1 MVWISLVSG
10 VVVAGSPSEQ
20 PDRNRHRRVKK
31 GSTNSP
37 SYDLSSLM
45 NEDLPSFDPGDI
57 TDLKSARGLLA
68 QLQVLLTTLTG
79 LVTEL
84 RESLSTKDAELA
96 ELKRMLFGQK
106 SERVSKYRTSNGKG
120 NGKTLTPEE
129 KEKRRVAAQLRRK
142 KNREER
148 AAKLAEEQVKHS
160 APTICPNCQSS
171 GPFTAL
177 SPDISSEIEYI
188 TERLINLNHS
198 LEKKLCPC
206 GHIFSAPAPQRVTE
220 GCHYGPGLH
229 AYSVVSKCADSMPL
243 NRIAKRFL
251 RAGLHMSRST
261 LTDLF
266 HRTAELL
273 APIHGRLLEL
283 VAASPYVNADET
295 KQPVMD
301 KEKCRRGYIWTF
313 IASGII
319 AYIFSAS
326 RSGKT
331 PVQLLKGTTGKLQVD
346 GYTGYNE
353 VCLPEGRERIGCIA
367 HCRRGF
373 YKARDK
379 CPDEADH
386 CIDVI
391 RKLYQ
396 VEYDAAERGI
406 LGTDAHRLMRV
417 DRSGPLLKEWKSWLQ
432 ENKAEHTPKSPMGN
446 AIRYTL
452 NQWEFV
458 TRFLKDPKVRLDNNI
473 SEAALRII
481 ALGRDNFR
489 WVGHDESGK
498 NLAILQ
504 TIVATC
510 IANDINPQE
519 YIEDALLRVQT
530 HPASKIDELLPMN
543 WRPVA

>member
-1 MVWISLVSG
+1 M
-10 VVVAGSPSEQ
+10 SE
-20 PDRNRHRRVKK
+20 
-31 GSTNSP
+31 
-37 SYDLSSLM
+37 
-45 NEDLPSFDPGDI
+45 ELPSFDPSEI

-68 QLQVLLTTLTG
+68 QLQMLITTLTG

-84 RESLSTKDAELA
+84 RESMAAKDTQIA
-96 ELKRMLFGQK
+96 ELKRLVFGQK
-106 SERVSKYRTSNGKG
+106 SERASGYRVSIGKDK
-120 NGKTLTPEE
+120 GKPLTPEE
-129 KEKRRVAAQLRRK
+129 KEKRRVAAQRKRK

-148 AAKLAEEQVKHS
+148 AAKLEEEQVKHS
-160 APTICPNCQSS
+160 APTTCPNCQSS
-171 GPFTAL
+171 GPFTEL
-177 SPDISSEIEYI
+177 SPDVSSEIEYI
-188 TERLINLNHS
+188 TERLVHLKHT
-198 LEKKLCPC
+198 LEKKVCSC
-206 GHIFSAPAPQRVTE
+206 GHIFSAPAPLRVTE

-229 AYSVVSKCADSMPL
+229 AYAVVSKCADSMPL

-251 RAGLHMSRST
+251 RAGVHMSRST

-273 APIHGRLLEL
+273 APIHVRLLEL
-283 VAASPYVNADET
+283 VAASTYVNADET

-301 KEKCRRGYIWTF
+301 EKKCRRGYIWTF

-331 PVQLLKGTTGKLQVD
+331 PVELLKGTRGKLQVD

-373 YKARDK
+373 HKARDK

-386 CIDVI
+386 CIGVI
-391 RKLYQ
+391 RELYQ
-396 VEYDAAERGI
+396 VEYDAAERNL
-406 LGTDAHRLMRV
+406 LGTDAHRLMRE
-417 DRSGPLLKEWKSWLQ
+417 DRSGPLLAEWKNWL
-432 ENKAEHTPKSPMGN
+432 EEKKGEHVPKSPMGN
-446 AIRYTL
+446 AIRYTI

-458 TRFLKDPKVRLDNNI
+458 TRFLKDPKLRLDNNI
-473 SEAALRII
+473 SEGALRII

-510 IANDINPQE
+510 IANDINPQD
-519 YIEDALLRVQT
+519 YIEDVLLRMQT
-530 HPASKIDELLPMN
+530 HPDSRIDELLPMS
-543 WRPVA
+543 WRPAA

>member
-1 MVWISLVSG
+1 MS
-10 VVVAGSPSEQ
+10 
-20 PDRNRHRRVKK
+20 
-31 GSTNSP
+31 
-37 SYDLSSLM
+37 
-45 NEDLPSFDPGDI
+45 EDLPSFDPSDV

-68 QLQVLLTTLTG
+68 QLQVLISTLTA
-79 LVTEL
+79 LITQL
-84 RESLSTKDAELA
+84 RESMAAKDAELA
-96 ELKRMLFGQK
+96 ELKRMLFGPK
-106 SERVSKYRTSNGKG
+106 SERASRYRVSDGKRK
-120 NGKTLTPEE
+120 GKSLTPEE
-129 KEKRRVAAQLRRK
+129 KEKRSAAAQRKRK

-148 AAKLAEEQVKHS
+148 AAKLEEEQVEHS
-160 APTICPNCQSS
+160 APTTCPSCQSS
-171 GPFTAL
+171 GPFTEL
-177 SPDISSEIEYI
+177 SPDVSSEIEYI
-188 TERLINLNHS
+188 TERLVHLKHS
-198 LEKKLCPC
+198 LEKKLCSC

-229 AYSVVSKCADSMPL
+229 AYAVVSKCDDSMPL
-243 NRIAKRFL
+243 NRIAKRFA

-261 LTDLF
+261 LTDLY

-283 VAASPYVNADET
+283 VAASTYVNADET
-295 KQPVMD
+295 SQPVMD
-301 KEKCRRGYIWTF
+301 EKKCRRGYIWTF

-331 PVQLLKGTTGKLQVD
+331 PIELLKGTTGKLQVD

-373 YKARDK
+373 HKARDN
-379 CPDEADH
+379 CPDDADH

-396 VEYDAAERGI
+396 VEYDAAERGL

-417 DRSGPLLKEWKSWLQ
+417 DRSGQLLEEWKSWL
-432 ENKAEHTPKSPMGN
+432 EEKKGEHIPKSPMGN

-452 NQWEFV
+452 NQWDFV
-458 TRFLKDPKVRLDNNI
+458 TRFLKDSKVRLDNNI
-473 SEAALRII
+473 SEGALRII
-481 ALGRDNFR
+481 ALGRDSFR
-489 WVGHDESGK
+489 WVGNDDSGK
-498 NLAILQ
+498 NLAVLQ

-510 IANDINPQE
+510 IANDVNPQD
-519 YIEDALLRVQT
+519 YIEDVLLRVET
-530 HPASKIDELLPMN
+530 HPDSKIDELLPMN
-543 WRPVA
+543 WRPVV